1 MVERTAE
8 SRLSP
13 HKGKNQMDLTELLHK
28 LAPKLPTLA
37 EADRAKIAPHIDHMH
52 AGVIR
57 PVTDDER
64 LLIAQLSGDAQ

>member
-1 MVERTAE
+1 
-8 SRLSP
+8 
-13 HKGKNQMDLTELLHK
+13 MDLTELLHK